1 MSKEV
6 RVSSNQATYTGYVS
20 VSNAIQLPS
29 DCRAVQSL
37 RVNDGGI
44 YRELK
49 PLPPEA
55 LANTTSAC
63 RLGYVAQGR
72 VLQLIGG
79 ADQPDFA
86 LSYYQ
91 AIPPLAG
98 SPLQVNW
105 LIQREP
111 GLYLYAS
118 LLEASPY
125 IQDDSRALV
134 WAQQYKDILERM
146 QADDNGA
153 RYGNAP
159 AQRITGP

>member
-1 MSKEV
+1 M
-6 RVSSNQATYTGYVS
+6 SSNQATYTGYVS

-37 RVNDGGI
+37 PGERW
-44 YRELK
+44 RHLSRTEAAPRPK
-49 PLPPEA
+49 RWRTPLPPA
-55 LANTTSAC
+55 GS
-63 RLGYVAQGR
+63 GMAQGR

-91 AIPPLAG
+91 AIPAGGFAATGELAD
-98 SPLQVNW
+98 PA
-105 LIQREP
+105 RA

-118 LLEASPY
+118 LLETSPY

-134 WAQQYKDILERM
+134 GRSNTRDILERM
-146 QADDNGA
+146 QVEDNGQ

-159 AQRITGP
+159 MQRITGP